1 MKLPGK
7 KFWLSFLLLA
17 SYFLLLT
24 SPVRAEWVYPDPEV
38 TEVGRSADR
47 ARQLLFWLFTH
58 PSLDNSPAIAAVWA
72 VCRNI
77 VLILFVLVVI
87 FTGLALI
94 LSRTKGGVGEVFS
107 GIASPIYGMN
117 LTGIGFKIA
126 KLLLWAVFSYVIVL
140 GLIQVSEVLMRF
152 FIEQVGGANL
162 FNVTLNPSN
171 LKNIEANYT
180 QFIGARESSLENM
193 ESIATNLLMV
203 KITTLTYNIMFIALV
218 LRKIILWF
226 LLIVSPFLALLMP
239 FVFIRNIGWIWIGVF
254 FQWLFYGPLLSIF
267 LAGLTRV
274 WEFGIPF
281 NFDWSRVDKAEGQI
295 FKTATNILYGGPA
308 QTLTAMNSANYVDT
322 YAEYVIALIMLWAVI
337 LVPWLLLRIF
347 RDYCCEAFRSQESAV
362 MALYHKLTGGFPPPP
377 SLPPAGPAGVTKFE
391 LPFKTPVGATLP
403 QAAALGQVAQI
414 AQAETRQLLE
424 AMNLSVS
431 SIRDVANFEI
441 NVQKQQAARN
451 TLNQISNPAQI
462 SVLNERR
469 KFSTLRQEL
478 TSRALKGDIQA
489 KRTLVAAE
497 GERPAMV
504 AVLQRPQAAAVP
516 REAKPA
522 VPFALPLATQVLRQ
536 EFQAR
541 VQKGDREA
549 QKTLTQTQGKS
560 EQTTYQVLH
569 QELTSRA
576 EKGDFQ
582 AQRVLAQIKGKEAAP
597 AVAITKPIPTT
608 PITLEEYEEVKK
620 MWLNHYRRGEVPVS
634 EKVRDRKDWATQDLA
649 RITNTLELLSS
660 KKPEEKVRGY
670 DEVATLLPFLLLG
683 GFSEEQTTTYLKAK
697 LEAAKVVL
705 EELERA
711 EEIKEKVKKE
721 AEEEFVEVAPPE
733 VEEKKKEEELKA
745 ELEMEPEKEKTHEI
759 KRNRGA

>member
-1 MKLPGK
+1 MKLPTK
-7 KFWLSFLLLA
+7 RVLVFLLLA
-17 SYFLLLT
+17 ACCLLRVA
-24 SPVRAEWVYPDPEV
+24 PVHAEWVYPDPEV
-38 TEVGRSADR
+38 TEIGRSADR

-77 VLILFVLVVI
+77 VLVLFVLVVI

-94 LSRTKGGVGEVFS
+94 LSRTKGGVGEIFS

-117 LTGIGFKIA
+117 LAGIGFKIA

-152 FIEQVGGANL
+152 FVEQVGGANL

-180 QFIGARESSLENM
+180 QFIGARETSLENM

-267 LAGLTRV
+267 LAGLTKI

-281 NFDWSRVDKAEGQI
+281 NFDWSRVDKPEGQI

-337 LVPWLLLRIF
+337 LLPWLLLRIF
-347 RDYCCEAFRSQESAV
+347 RDYCCEAFKSQESAV
-362 MALYHKLTGGFPPPP
+362 MSLYHKLTGGFPPPP
-377 SLPPAGPAGVTKFE
+377 PPPSGPAGVTKFE
-391 LPFKTPVGATLP
+391 LPFKTPVGAALP
-403 QAAALGQVAQI
+403 QAAAFGQVAQI
-414 AQAETRQLLE
+414 ARAETRQLLE

-441 NVQKQQAARN
+441 NAQKREAARN
-451 TLNQISNPAQI
+451 TLNQISNPAEI
-462 SVLNERR
+462 SALSERR

-489 KRTLVAAE
+489 KRALVAAE
-497 GERPAMV
+497 GGRPAMV
-504 AVLQRPQAAAVP
+504 AVLQRPQVAAVP
-516 REAKPA
+516 EKAKPA
-522 VPFALPLATQVLRQ
+522 VPLALPLATQVLRQ
-536 EFQAR
+536 EFQAKAQR
-541 VQKGDREA
+541 GDREA

-569 QELTSRA
+569 QELTTRA
-576 EKGDFQ
+576 QKGDTE
-582 AQRVLAQIKGKEAAP
+582 AQRVLSQVKGEKAAP
-597 AVAITKPIPTT
+597 AVTVTKPIPPT
-608 PITLEEYEEVKK
+608 PVTLEEYEEVKK
-620 MWLNHYRRGEVPVS
+620 MWLNHYRQGEVPVS
-634 EKVRDRKDWATQDLA
+634 EKIRDRKDWATQDLA
-649 RITNTLELLSS
+649 RISNTLELLSS
-660 KKPEEKVRGY
+660 KKPEEKVKGY
-670 DEVATLLPFLLLG
+670 DEVSALLPFLLLG

-705 EELERA
+705 EELERT
-711 EEIKEKVKKE
+711 EKIKEEVKKE
-721 AEEEFVEVAPPE
+721 AEEELVEVAPPE

-745 ELEMEPEKEKTHEI
+745 ELEMEPEKEKT
-759 KRNRGA
+759 R